1 MRTLRAHVA
10 VKVRGRS
17 RNALTVLRERVL
29 FFRVPSRPASAP
41 VASEMATLSAF
52 SSPVKR
58 KADDDFTFWA
68 GLALANYPP
77 DSPPVV
83 NLKLIRENADILTE
97 RSKERTRDAG
107 IALALNGQF
116 VMDTQKAL
124 CELCCVAGAD
134 LYLARCAARNAE
146 KMKMQAGEERRN
158 WRLAIASRGAA
169 VGVPKVWYAD
179 NCGRTHAK

>member
-1 MRTLRAHVA
+1 
-10 VKVRGRS
+10 
-17 RNALTVLRERVL
+17 
-29 FFRVPSRPASAP
+29 
-41 VASEMATLSAF
+41 MATLSAF

-68 GLALANYPP
+68 GLALASYPP
-77 DSPPVV
+77 DSPPVDDLKRY
-83 NLKLIRENADILTE
+83 LKLIRENADILTE

-134 LYLARCAARNAE
+134 LYLARCAARDAE